1 MLLQNPNEGIM
12 RPVMSLKSGGN
23 VVKNI
28 LPYILVAPLVLSF
41 VHLFFYNYS
50 SIQSRFYTAI
60 FSTTIVL
67 VSFNTARYFAKIL
80 NKLDGTKDEVNTKLV
95 DNMRQARRFEN
106 IITEMGKMVKVGVWE
121 TYTSD
126 DIPSFWSEKIYA
138 IYKLHSNVVLDYDTM
153 LKYYK
158 AESKKT
164 LSDQYQKA
172 LSDGTPFELELR
184 LLTSNAKEIW
194 VQVVGKPIF
203 DNNNTII
210 GVGGTLQDI
219 DDQKR
224 RELLLQISIDLI
236 EDQNKR
242 LLGFSHIVS
251 HNLLTHSGNLIKDL
265 GSIRNETSDQEK
277 VTLIENIRDTSESIN
292 LAIRH
297 LNEVVRIETNIDH
310 AKSKTD
316 VNFKDTL
323 KQVTNILKPE
333 ISNSDLTI
341 NSDFS
346 ECETIH
352 YLPEYLES
360 ILLNFTH
367 NTIKYK
373 EEGIPAVVNIK
384 TNVVNNKTI
393 LTFSDNTMGVD
404 INKNRDKVL
413 GMYKAYQNHT
423 DAKGTWLFLAKSQ
436 VESLG
441 GNIEIQSAANEG
453 TAFKITF

>member
-1 MLLQNPNEGIM
+1 KM
-12 RPVMSLKSGGN
+12 
-23 VVKNI
+23 
-28 LPYILVAPLVLSF
+28 
-41 VHLFFYNYS
+41 
-50 SIQSRFYTAI
+50 
-60 FSTTIVL
+60 
-67 VSFNTARYFAKIL
+67 
-80 NKLDGTKDEVNTKLV
+80 DGTKDEVNGKLV
-95 DNMRQARRFEN
+95 DTMRRAQRFEN

-121 TYTSD
+121 TYITD
-126 DIPSFWSEKIYA
+126 DITSFWSEEIYS
-138 IYKLHSNVVLDYDTM
+138 IYKLHSNVLLSFDTM

-158 AESKKT
+158 PDSKKA
-164 LSDQYQKA
+164 LAEHYQKT

-210 GVGGTLQDI
+210 GVRGTLQDI

-242 LLGFSHIVS
+242 LLNFSHIVS

-265 GSIRNETSDQEK
+265 DSLEKEKSDQEK
-277 VTLIENIRDTSESIN
+277 ATLIENIRDTGESISV
-292 LAIRH
+292 AIKH
-297 LNEVVRIETNIDH
+297 LNEVVRIETNIDQ
-310 AKSKTD
+310 AKSKID

-323 KQVTNILKPE
+323 KQVTDTLKPE
-333 ISNSDLTI
+333 ISSSDLTI

-373 EEGIPAVVNIK
+373 EDGVPAVVNIK

-404 INKNRDKVL
+404 INKDRDKVL
-413 GMYKAYQNHT
+413 GMYKAYQNHA

-441 GNIEIQSAANEG
+441 GNIEIQSTANKG